1 MTLYAMNLKTDM
13 WERINMDVY
22 LTKDDAD
29 MNYVSMTSPVINS
42 NTISVGRIPSLHTTT
57 LSIPTPTDNDIT
69 ITFPTTT
76 GTLLTKEVADETY
89 ETKDAANTAY
99 ETLQSVITNDVD
111 NVIVVANGKVDK
123 DTPALNSNT
132 LTINTTENGSN
143 EIYTYTF
150 PSVSGGTL
158 ITTGNIDDADLL
170 TKTDAS
176 DMYLAKADADTSDF
190 LSKTEAATTYLT
202 IQDAA
207 ESYINWTTADDRYLT
222 KTDASNTYLTTINAG
237 NTYLMKDDASNTYL
251 TKDDASNTY
260 ATASDVAKLA
270 NVAKL
275 NYMNTMGVAN
285 DITSSMSSYLTY
297 NEYNLTIDSSIPIV
311 DTEDNNVIY
320 VEHGNGISALF
331 VSIVFKF
338 TTSQPAGTDFIF
350 STDITNTSRI
360 DMNYYGNYYCDSDG
374 LHYIAPSII
383 LANHTYNFC
392 YAITFDTS
400 MGFTLNV
407 SPTTHNISG
416 VRKMFE
422 MKTEWSNVDGNLT
435 TFDIT
440 EYNFDERLYYIDCE
454 VPANRTVRLSDGET
468 NNVGDLV
475 ADIYIPSSRPW
486 SYRNYSSLYIEF
498 YFSDYELSITNRN
511 TSSAQTLNG
520 YCLLPFASFKL
531 SLNV

>member
-1 MTLYAMNLKTDM
+1 MTLYGMNLKTDM
-13 WERINMDVY
+13 WERINMDAY

-29 MNYVSMTSPVINS
+29 MIYVSMTNPVINS
-42 NTISVGRIPSLHTTT
+42 NTISVSRIPLLHTTT

-89 ETKDAANTAY
+89 ETKDSANTTY
-99 ETLQSVITNDVD
+99 ETLQSAITNGVGGA
-111 NVIVVANGKVDK
+111 IVVADGKVDK

-143 EIYTYTF
+143 AIYTYTF
-150 PSVSGGTL
+150 PSVSGATL

-207 ESYINWTTADDRYLT
+207 ETYIASETADGRYLT
-222 KTDASNTYLTTINAG
+222 KTDAS
-237 NTYLMKDDASNTYL
+237 D
-251 TKDDASNTY
+251 TY
-260 ATASDVAKLA
+260 ANESDVAKLA
-270 NVAKL
+270 NVVKL

-297 NEYNLTIDSSIPIV
+297 NTYNLTIDSSVPIV
-311 DTEDNNVIY
+311 DTADNSIIY
-320 VEHGNGISALF
+320 EEHGNGISAL
-331 VSIVFKF
+331 SLNISFKS
-338 TTSQPAGTDFIF
+338 TTQLNPGTEFLLT
-350 STDITNTSRI
+350 TDITSTSRI
-360 DMNYYGNYYCDSDG
+360 DMSYYGNYYCDSNG
-374 LHYIAPSII
+374 LHFI
-383 LANHTYNFC
+383 LASTIPANFQSGFC
-392 YAITFDTS
+392 YTITFDTS

-407 SPTTHNISG
+407 SPTTTNISG
-416 VRKMFE
+416 MRKMFG
-422 MKTEWSNVDGNLT
+422 MNTDWSNVDINLT
-435 TFDIT
+435 TLDIT
-440 EYNFDERLYYIDCE
+440 EYNFDDRLYYINCE
-454 VPANRTVRLSDGET
+454 VPANTSTVLSDGKT

-475 ADIYIPSSRPW
+475 ADIYTATDRSW
-486 SYRNYSSLYIEF
+486 SYRNYSSLYLEF
-498 YFSDYELSITNRN
+498 SFSNYQVLIINRN

-520 YCLLPFASFKL
+520 YCLMPFDSFKL